1 MTSDPLI
8 KYVHNVTRYS
18 SLRNGNTENKKIFV
32 FALRPEVND
41 FKGLADELLEKLK
54 EIKAIGQNAYIV
66 TSLFSSKILPT
77 LYDEDLK
84 TIKMQ
89 VGDLVR
95 VLRTEDF
102 TPGIGYYAERW
113 SKKI

>member
-1 MTSDPLI
+1 M
-8 KYVHNVTRYS
+8 
-18 SLRNGNTENKKIFV
+18 
-32 FALRPEVND
+32 
-41 FKGLADELLEKLK
+41 ADELLEKLK
-54 EIKAIGQNAYIV
+54 EIKAIGHNAHIV
-66 TSLFSSKILPT
+66 ASLFSSKLLPT

-102 TPGIGYYAERW
+102 THGIGYYAERW